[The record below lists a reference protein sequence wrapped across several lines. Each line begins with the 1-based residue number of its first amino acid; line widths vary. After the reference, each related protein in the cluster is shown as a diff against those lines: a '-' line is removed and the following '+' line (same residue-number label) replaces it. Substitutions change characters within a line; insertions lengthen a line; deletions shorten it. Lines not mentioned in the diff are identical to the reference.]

1 MAQARK
7 SKNMAEEE
15 ISKVDE
21 SVNSKREEKLLVLVG
36 GWPDDLDGEPYTAVS
51 LTPCRLKLPPL
62 PKKYMW
68 DPLAELVKNQMPK
81 IKGLDEQRTLFQ
93 EKRTYEARTLFTE
106 PDKNHSG

>member
-68 DPLAELVKNQMPK
+68 DPLAELVRIQMLLCN
-81 IKGLDEQRTLFQ
+81 ID
-93 EKRTYEARTLFTE
+93 Y
-106 PDKNHSG
+106 D